1 MKPEL
6 KPISKLTIIKEQN
19 SKAFIKEF
27 NKNKISNQLLDSCR
41 KAGQLFG
48 SGKEKK

>member
-1 MKPEL
+1 MKPKL

-27 NKNKISNQLLDSCR
+27 NKNKISNEFLDSCR
-41 KAGQLFG
+41 KTGRLFK
-48 SGKEKK
+48 SRKEKK

>member
-19 SKAFIKEF
+19 SKGFIKEF
-27 NKNKISNQLLDSCR
+27 NKNKISNEFLDSCR
-41 KAGQLFG
+41 KAGRLFN